1 MIILHNIEVLDL
13 LVKPTAKY
21 FILCLIALLGA
32 QLPSMAQEFH
42 GGYQFVENKGQ
53 WPMQVTHKTDLR
65 SGYLYLQ
72 KDGLVF
78 DLYDA
83 KSVND
88 YVDAHHNKASRNGFD
103 SLKWHAFKV
112 SFEGANQTLEIQTL
126 ANGKTTHFNNY
137 YIGNDPDHWG
147 EKAYG
152 FGEVTY
158 QNVYAGID
166 FKMYSKLF
174 DLKYDFVVQP
184 GADPSLISLRY
195 EGQSKLALKKGRLH
209 IYTEVNHVIED
220 EPFVYQVIDGERVLV
235 DAEYVLEGDRLSYQ
249 INDSYDKSLP
259 LVIDPTLIF
268 SSYSGSFSNN
278 FGYSATFDA
287 QGFLYS
293 GSSAFG
299 NQYPT
304 TLGAYSTSFAGGI
317 VDIALSKFD
326 TTGTFLIY
334 STYLGGNS
342 DELPHSLIVNSLGE
356 LLVFGTTSS
365 FNYPT
370 TPGCYDNTFNGGTPN
385 NLTNGL
391 GVNYVNGSDIVV
403 SRLSASGGNLQAS
416 TYIGGSQNDGLN
428 STSTTPSQNILRYNY
443 ADEVRGEV
451 DIDVNNNIYIAT
463 CTRSPDFPV
472 TNGVFQENYGGG
484 PMDGIVFK
492 MDNDL
497 QTLIWSSFIG
507 GEEHDA
513 VYALALDDSSDI
525 YVTGGTNSDSL
536 FTTPSAIDTSF
547 QGGRSDGFVTHISK
561 NGGSIINST
570 YIGSATYD
578 QSYFVELDFHGDVY
592 LLGQTEAIDSSFVK
606 NVTWSNFGSGQFVSK
621 LSPELDTM
629 LYSTVFG
636 AGNGI
641 NISPTAFLVDLCSKM
656 YLAGWGGSVNNLGTL
671 DNNAGYTNGMPITPD
686 AFQSTTDGS
695 DFYVMVLEDDAS
707 GVVYGSYFGSPT
719 ASEHVDGG
727 TSRFDRKGKVYQAI
741 CAGCG
746 GDDNMPIVPANAVSS
761 TNNNSCNLGVFK
773 MDFNLP
779 IVLADFEVDPI
790 GCAPYTANITNTSL
804 SQNYT
809 TFEWIFGDGGSST
822 QMNPSYTFTQPG
834 TYEITLILSDTAT
847 CNFGDT
853 LTKEIIIMGDTTYS
867 LSDLSICPDEN
878 VQVGILPSGDTSIS
892 YSWTPAATISNDTIA
907 NPIATPTSTTQYQLL
922 ISNGICT
929 DTVYQTVNVDIPL
942 LTVSNDTTLCTNNE
956 VVTLSAN
963 SQGTSSIYVWS
974 QNENFTDTINSN
986 LSDNTLTVSP
996 PATTTYYVEISN
1008 NGCTLSDSINVNVAG
1023 GDVVITGAGGMCL
1036 GDSILL
1042 VASHNTPGQS
1052 YSYDWGPDSVIVGD
1066 GNDSIYVTASQSQQI
1081 TLLAANAIG
1090 CVVTDTVF
1098 VTVDPLPTLNMTL
1111 TASAD
1116 TIYAGTE
1123 VVFTANPQ
1131 GYGYTWN
1138 FGAGNSNEQT
1148 LTFEESETVI
1158 ATAISPYGCAKSD
1171 TVFIYVKELICGEP
1185 DIFIPNAFTP
1195 NADNTNDNLYVRGN
1209 NIDEFVLRIYDR
1221 WGELVFETTD
1231 QSVGWDGTFK
1241 GKECDPA
1248 VYDYYL
1254 EATCIDQE
1262 QFFKKGNITLI
1273 R

>member
-1 MIILHNIEVLDL
+1 MKYSL
-13 LVKPTAKY
+13 L
-21 FILCLIALLGA
+21 FILNALA
-32 QLPSMAQEFH
+32 FLPVGWTQNHH

-53 WPMQVTHKTDLR
+53 WPQQVTHKTDLR

-83 KSVND
+83 KTVNE
-88 YVDAHHNKASRNGFD
+88 YVDAHHNKSSRSNLD
-103 SLKWHAFKV
+103 SLNWHAFKV
-112 SFEGANQTLEIQTL
+112 HFENANDLNSIHIDSKERTS
-126 ANGKTTHFNNY
+126 HFNNY
-137 YIGNDPDHWG
+137 YLGNDPDKWA
-147 EKAYG
+147 EKA
-152 FGEVTY
+152 FGYYEVNY
-158 QNVYAGID
+158 YDVYPNID
-166 FKMYSKLF
+166 FKIYSRLF
-174 DLKYDFVVQP
+174 DLKYDFIVQP
-184 GADPSLISLRY
+184 GADPTQIGLRY
-195 EGQSKLALKKGRLH
+195 EGPNKLEIRKGRLH
-209 IYTEVNHVIED
+209 VYTSVNHVIED
-220 EPFVYQVIDGERVLV
+220 APVVYQIIDGERKLI
-235 DAEYVLEGDRLSYQ
+235 AANYVLEGNKVSYE
-249 INDSYDKSLP
+249 IVDAYDQTLP
-259 LVIDPTLIF
+259 LIIDPTLIF

-278 FGYSATFDA
+278 FGYSATFDSK
-287 QGFLYS
+287 GFLYS

-304 TLGAYSTSFAGGI
+304 TLGAYSTSFSGGI

-326 TTGTFLIY
+326 TTGTFLVY

-342 DELPHSLIVNSLGE
+342 DELPHSLIVNSLDE
-356 LLVFGTTSS
+356 LMVFGTTSS
-365 FNYPT
+365 TNYPT
-370 TPGCYDNTFNGGTPN
+370 TAGCYDNTFNGGTPN

-403 SRLSASGGNLQAS
+403 SRLSASGGTLQAS

-428 STSTTPSQNILRYNY
+428 STSSTPSQNILRYNY
-443 ADEVRGEV
+443 ADEVRGEI
-451 DIDVNNNIYIAT
+451 DIDANNNIYIAT

-472 TNGVFQENYGGG
+472 TAGVFQQNYGGG

-492 MDNDL
+492 MDNNL

-513 VYALALDDSSDI
+513 IYALALDDNDDI

-536 FTTPSAIDTSF
+536 ITTSIAIDTSF
-547 QGGRSDGFVTHISK
+547 KGGRSDGFVTHIQK
-561 NGGSIINST
+561 NGSAVINST
-570 YIGSATYD
+570 YIGSPTYD
-578 QSYFVELDFHGDVY
+578 QSYFVELDYHGDVY
-592 LLGQTEAIDSSFVK
+592 LLGQTEATDSTFVK

-636 AGNGI
+636 SGNGI

-656 YLAGWGGSVNNLGTL
+656 YLAGWGGSVNNLTSL
-671 DNNAGYTNGMPITPD
+671 DNNAGYTFGMPITSD

-746 GDDNMPIVPANAVSS
+746 GDDNMPIVPTNAVSS

-809 TFEWIFGDGGSST
+809 TFEWLFGDGGTSS
-822 QMNPSYTFTQPG
+822 QMNPSHVYTQAG

-853 LTKEIIIMGDTTYS
+853 LSKEIIIMGDTTYF
-867 LSDLSICPDEN
+867 LTDMTICPGEN

-892 YSWTPAATISNDTIA
+892 YTWSPSATLSNDTIS
-907 NPIATPTSTTQYQLL
+907 NPIAFPANTTQYTLL
-922 ISNGICT
+922 VSNGICT
-929 DTVYQTVNVDIPL
+929 DTVYQNVQVNVPL
-942 LTVSNDTTLCTNNE
+942 LTVSNDTTLCTSDE
-956 VVTLSAN
+956 VVTLTAN
-963 SQGTSSIYVWS
+963 SMGTSSVYVWS
-974 QNENFTDTINSN
+974 QDENFTDTINSN
-986 LSDNTLTVSP
+986 LGSNTLTVSP
-996 PATTTYYVEISN
+996 PASTTYFVEVNN
-1008 NGCTLSDSINVNVAG
+1008 NGCTLYDSIQVNVAEN
-1023 GDVVITGAGGMCL
+1023 DVVILGPSGMCV

-1042 VASHNTPGQS
+1042 VASHFIPGET
-1052 YSYDWGPDSVIVGD
+1052 YTYDWGPDAVIVGD
-1066 GNDSIYVTASQSQQI
+1066 GNDSVYVIASSSQQVNL
-1081 TLLAANAIG
+1081 TATSSIG
-1090 CVVTDTVF
+1090 CEVTDSVSII
-1098 VTVDPLPTLNMTL
+1098 VDPLPNLSVNL
-1111 TASAD
+1111 SASAD
-1116 TIYAGTE
+1116 TVYSGASVSVQVQPDNYSYIWNVSPNSDNEIELTLVE
-1123 VVFTANPQ
+1123 STMVV
-1131 GYGYTWN
+1131 
-1138 FGAGNSNEQT
+1138 
-1148 LTFEESETVI
+1148 
-1158 ATAISPYGCAKSD
+1158 ATAQSPYGCAKSD
-1171 TVFIYVKELICGEP
+1171 TVFIYVKEVVCGDP
-1185 DIFIPNAFTP
+1185 DIFIPSAFTP
-1195 NADNTNDNLYVRGN
+1195 NSDNTNDDLYVRGN
-1209 NIDEFVLRIYDR
+1209 NIDAFIFRVYDR

-1231 QSVGWDGTFK
+1231 QQVGWDGTFK
-1241 GKECDPA
+1241 GKACDPA

-1262 QFFKKGNITLI
+1262 KFFKKGNITLI

>member
-1 MIILHNIEVLDL
+1 MKSVIKYLSYQFL
-13 LVKPTAKY
+13 LV
-21 FILCLIALLGA
+21 LCGTGA
-32 QLPSMAQEFH
+32 FGQNH
-42 GGYQFVENKGQ
+42 VGGYQFVENKGQ
-53 WPMQVTHKTDLR
+53 WPDQVTHKTDLR

-83 KSVND
+83 KMVND
-88 YVDAHHNKASRNGFD
+88 YVNAHHNKSSRLGFD
-103 SLKWHAFKV
+103 SLQWHSFKIN
-112 SFEGANQTLEIQTL
+112 FEGANDFDQV
-126 ANGKTTHFNNY
+126 KTISTNPTAHFNNY
-137 YIGNDPDHWG
+137 YLGDDPNNWG

-152 FGEVTY
+152 YYEVGY
-158 QNVYAGID
+158 KDVYPKID
-166 FKMYSKLF
+166 FKIYSRLF
-174 DLKYDFVVQP
+174 DLKYDFIVNP
-184 GADPSLISLRY
+184 GADPSSIKLRY
-195 EGQSKLALKKGRLH
+195 EGPNKLDIKKGRLH
-209 IYTEVNHVIED
+209 VYTDVNHVIED
-220 EPFVYQVIDGERVLV
+220 EPVVYQIVDGKRVLI
-235 DAEYVLEGDRLSYQ
+235 ESKYVLNG
-249 INDSYDKSLP
+249 NVVSYDIVGRYDESLP

-304 TLGAYSTSFAGGI
+304 TIGAYSTSFAGGI

-334 STYLGGNS
+334 STYIGGAS

-356 LLVFGTTSS
+356 LLFFGTTSS
-365 FNYPT
+365 PDYPT
-370 TPGCYDNTFNGGTPN
+370 TLGCYDDSYNGGTPN

-403 SRLSASGGNLQAS
+403 SRLDASGGTLQAS
-416 TYIGGSQNDGLN
+416 TYVGGSQNDGLN
-428 STSTTPSQNILRYNY
+428 STNTNPSLNILRYNY

-451 DIDVNNNIYIAT
+451 DIDANNNIYIAT
-463 CTRSPDFPV
+463 CTRSSDFP
-472 TNGVFQENYGGG
+472 TTTGVFQENYGGG

-492 MDNDL
+492 MDNNL
-497 QTLIWSSFIG
+497 QTLIWSSYIG

-513 VYALALDDSSDI
+513 VYALALDDNDDI

-536 FTTPSAIDTSF
+536 FTSPTAIDTSF
-547 QGGRSDGFVTHISK
+547 QGGRSDGFVTHISQ
-561 NGGSIINST
+561 NGSSIINST
-570 YIGSATYD
+570 YIGSPTYD
-578 QSYFVELDFHGDVY
+578 QSYFVELDHKGDVY
-592 LLGQTEAIDSSFVK
+592 LLGQTEATDSAFVK

-621 LSPELDTM
+621 LDPQLDTM

-636 AGNGI
+636 SGAGI
-641 NISPTAFLVDLCSKM
+641 NISPTAFLVDLCAKM
-656 YLAGWGGSVNNLGTL
+656 YLAGWGGAVNNLTTL
-671 DNNAGYTNGMPITPD
+671 DNNAGFTNGMPITAD

-719 ASEHVDGG
+719 ANEHVDGG

-746 GDDNMPIVPANAVSS
+746 GDDNMPIVPVNAVSS

-809 TFEWIFGDGGSST
+809 TFEWLFGDGGTST
-822 QMNPSYTFTQPG
+822 QMNPSHTYTQPG
-834 TYEITLILSDTAT
+834 TYDITLILSDTAT

-853 LTKEIIIMGDTTYS
+853 LQKQIIIMGDTTYS
-867 LSDLSICPDEN
+867 LTDLGICPGEN
-878 VQVGILPSGDTSIS
+878 IQIGILPSGDTSIT
-892 YSWTPAATISNDTIA
+892 YAWTPVATLSSDTISN
-907 NPIATPTSTTQYQLL
+907 PIASPSNTTQYTLL
-922 ISNGICT
+922 VSNGICT
-929 DTVYQTVNVDIPL
+929 DTVYQNVNVNTPL
-942 LTVSNDTTLCTNNE
+942 LTVSNDTTLCTNSE
-956 VVTLSAN
+956 VVTLVAN
-963 SQGTSSIYVWS
+963 SQGTSNVYVWS
-974 QNENFTDTINSN
+974 QTDDFTDTINSN
-986 LSDNTLTVSP
+986 LNDNTLTVSP
-996 PATTTYYVEISN
+996 PSSVVYYVEISN
-1008 NGCTLSDSINVNVAG
+1008 NGCALYDSIAVNVAAN
-1023 GDVVITGAGGMCL
+1023 DVSITGGAGMCL
-1036 GDSILL
+1036 GDTLLL
-1042 VASHNTPGQS
+1042 VASHLISGQN
-1052 YSYDWGPDSVIVGD
+1052 YTYDWGPDSVIVSD
-1066 GNDSIYVTASQSQQI
+1066 GNDSVYIVASQAQNI
-1081 TLLAANAIG
+1081 TLLATSDIG
-1090 CVVTDTVF
+1090 CEVADTHF
-1098 VTVDPLPTLNMTL
+1098 VDVDLLPSLNMSL
-1111 TASAD
+1111 VASAD
-1116 TIYAGTE
+1116 TIYAGIPVVVTATPSSYDYVWNIPLGTE
-1123 VVFTANPQ
+1123 NEHEVLLVEPQ
-1131 GYGYTWN
+1131 MI
-1138 FGAGNSNEQT
+1138 
-1148 LTFEESETVI
+1148 I
-1158 ATAISPYGCAKSD
+1158 ATAQSPYGCTKSD

-1185 DIFIPNAFTP
+1185 DVFIPNAFTP
-1195 NADNTNDNLYVRGN
+1195 NSDNTNDKLYVRGN

-1248 VYDYYL
+1248 VYDYYF

>member
-1 MIILHNIEVLDL
+1 MKSTVKYL
-13 LVKPTAKY
+13 LCFVG
-21 FILCLIALLGA
+21 LLFYQGTTVVG
-32 QLPSMAQEFH
+32 QNSH
-42 GGYQFVENKGQ
+42 GGYQFIENKGQ
-53 WPMQVTHKTDLR
+53 WPDQVTHKTDLK

-78 DLYDA
+78 DLYDP
-83 KSVND
+83 KKVND
-88 YVDAHHNKASRNGFD
+88 YIDAHHNKSSRSGLD
-103 SLKWHAFKV
+103 SLNWHAFKINFENANEEVDV
-112 SFEGANQTLEIQTL
+112 SVVSCKKSA
-126 ANGKTTHFNNY
+126 HFNNY
-137 YIGNDPDHWG
+137 YIGNDPEHWG
-147 EKAYG
+147 ENAYG
-152 FGEVTY
+152 YSEVSY
-158 QNVYAGID
+158 QNVYDGVD
-166 FKMYSKLF
+166 FKIYSKLF
-174 DLKYDFVVQP
+174 DLKYDFIVQP
-184 GADPSLISLRY
+184 GADPNAISLNY
-195 EGQSKLALKKGRLH
+195 EGQNKLDVRKGRLH
-209 IYTEVNHVIED
+209 VYTDVNHIIED
-220 EPFVYQVIDGERVLV
+220 EPIVYQVVDGKRKII
-235 DAEYVLEGDRLSYQ
+235 AARYVLDGNKLSYEMME
-249 INDSYDKSLP
+249 DYDHSIP
-259 LVIDPTLIF
+259 LIIDPTLIF

-326 TTGTFLIY
+326 TTGTFLLY
-334 STYLGGNS
+334 STYIGGNS

-365 FNYPT
+365 TNYPT

-403 SRLSASGGNLQAS
+403 SRLSANGGTLQAS

-428 STSTTPSQNILRYNY
+428 STNTTPSLNILRYNY

-463 CTRSPDFPV
+463 CTRSADFPV
-472 TNGVFQENYGGG
+472 TSGVFQDTYGGG
-484 PMDGIVFK
+484 AMDGIVFK

-507 GEEHDA
+507 GEDHDA

-536 FTTPSAIDTSF
+536 FTTTNAIDTSF
-547 QGGRSDGFVTHISK
+547 QGGRADGFVTHITK
-561 NGGSIINST
+561 NGASIINST
-570 YIGSATYD
+570 YVGSLTYD
-578 QSYFVELDFHGDVY
+578 QSYFVELDYRGDVY
-592 LLGQTEAIDSSFVK
+592 LLGQTEAADSSFVK

-636 AGNGI
+636 SGNGI

-656 YLAGWGGSVNNLGTL
+656 YLAGWGGSVNNLATL
-671 DNNAGYTNGMPITPD
+671 DNNAGYTNGMPITTD

-746 GDDNMPIVPANAVSS
+746 GDSNMPIVPATAVSS

-790 GCAPYTANITNTSL
+790 GCAPFTADITNTSL

-809 TFEWIFGDGGSST
+809 TFEWWFGDGGTST
-822 QMNPSYTFTQPG
+822 QLNPSHTYTQAG

-867 LSDLSICPDEN
+867 LSNLAICPGEN
-878 VQVGILPSGDTSIS
+878 TQVGILPSGDTSITYDWS
-892 YSWTPAATISNDTIA
+892 PSGSLSNDSIS
-907 NPIATPTSTTQYQLL
+907 NPIAAPSATTQYRLL
-922 ISNGICT
+922 ISNGVCT
-929 DTVYQTVNVDIPL
+929 DTVYQTVQVDIPL
-942 LTVSNDTTLCTNNE
+942 LTVSNDTTLCTSDE
-956 VVTLSAN
+956 VVTLTAN
-963 SQGTSSIYVWS
+963 SQGTSNVYVWS
-974 QNENFTDTINSN
+974 ENENFTDTINSN
-986 LSDNTLTVSP
+986 LNDNTITVSP
-996 PATTTYYVEISN
+996 PSSTVYYVEINN
-1008 NGCTLSDSINVNVAG
+1008 NGCTLLDSIAVNIAG
-1023 GDVVITGAGGMCL
+1023 NDVSISGPGGVCW
-1036 GDSILL
+1036 GDSLLL
-1042 VASHNTPGQS
+1042 VANHIISGQS
-1052 YSYDWGPDSVIVGD
+1052 YTYDWGPDSVIVGD
-1066 GNDSIYVTASQSQQI
+1066 GNDSIYVTATQGQNI
-1081 TLLAANAIG
+1081 TLLATSSMG
-1090 CVVTDTVF
+1090 CEVADTQY
-1098 VTVDPLPTLNMTL
+1098 VDVDLLPTLDVTL

-1116 TIYAGTE
+1116 TIYAGNE
-1123 VVFTANPQ
+1123 VVLTASPSGYDYDWTITTDNGHEQEIVFVEPQ
-1131 GYGYTWN
+1131 M
-1138 FGAGNSNEQT
+1138 
-1148 LTFEESETVI
+1148 VI
-1158 ATAISPYGCAKSD
+1158 ATAVSPYGCTKSD
-1171 TVFIYVKELICGEP
+1171 TVYIYVKELICGEP

-1195 NADNTNDNLYVRGN
+1195 NADNANDNLYVRGN
-1209 NIDEFVLRIYDR
+1209 NIEEFVLRIYDR

-1241 GKECDPA
+1241 GKDCDPA
-1248 VYDYYL
+1248 VFDYYF
-1254 EATCIDQE
+1254 EATCIDE
-1262 QFFKKGNITLI
+1262 EKFFKKGNITLI

>member
-1 MIILHNIEVLDL
+1 MFLFLPILDFGQNN
-13 LVKPTAKY
+13 
-21 FILCLIALLGA
+21 
-32 QLPSMAQEFH
+32 H
-42 GGYQFVENKGQ
+42 GGYQFIENRGQ
-53 WPMQVTHKTDLR
+53 WPKQVTHKTDLR

-83 KSVND
+83 RTVND
-88 YVDAHHNKASRNGFD
+88 YVVAHHNNSSRQGFD
-103 SLKWHAFKV
+103 SLQWHSFKV
-112 SFEGANQTLEIQTL
+112 SFENANSPDEIKILSKNQTP
-126 ANGKTTHFNNY
+126 HFYNY
-137 YIGNDPDHWG
+137 YIGKDEANWG
-147 EKAYG
+147 ERAFGYYEVAY
-152 FGEVTY
+152 E
-158 QNVYAGID
+158 NVYNNID
-166 FKMYSKLF
+166 FKMYSRLF
-174 DLKYDFVVQP
+174 DLKYDFIVAP
-184 GADPSLISLRY
+184 GGDPSQIKMNYQGPNKIEIR
-195 EGQSKLALKKGRLH
+195 KGRLH

-220 EPFVYQVIDGERVLV
+220 EPVVYQVIKGERVLV
-235 DAEYVLEGDRLSYQ
+235 EAQYSLVGNELSYE
-249 INDSYDKSLP
+249 ITGEYDKSLP
-259 LVIDPTLIF
+259 VIIDPTLIF

-304 TLGAYSTSFAGGI
+304 TFGAYNTSFSGGI

-334 STYLGGNS
+334 STYIGGNS

-365 FNYPT
+365 NDYPT
-370 TPGCYDNTFNGGTPN
+370 TAGCYDDSFNGGTPN

-403 SRLSASGGNLQAS
+403 SRLSATGGTLQAS
-416 TYIGGSQNDGLN
+416 TYVGGSENDGLN
-428 STSTTPSQNILRYNY
+428 STNVTPALNILRYNY

-451 DIDVNNNIYIAT
+451 DIDANNNIYIAT
-463 CTRSPDFPV
+463 CTRSSDFPV
-472 TNGVFQENYGGG
+472 TTGVFQDTYGGG
-484 PMDGIVFK
+484 AMDGIVFK

-507 GEEHDA
+507 GEDHDA

-525 YVTGGTNSDSL
+525 FVTGGTNSDSL
-536 FTTPSAIDTSF
+536 FTTLSAIDTSF
-547 QGGRSDGFVTHISK
+547 QGGRSDGFVTHISQ
-561 NGGSIINST
+561 NGSSIINST
-570 YIGSATYD
+570 YIGSQEYD
-578 QSYFVELDFHGDVY
+578 QSYFVELDYKGYVY
-592 LLGQTEAIDSSFVK
+592 LLGQTEVVDSSFVK

-636 AGNGI
+636 SGSGI

-656 YLAGWGGSVNNLGTL
+656 YLAGWGGAVNNLATL
-671 DNNAGYTNGMPITPD
+671 DNNAGYTNGMPITSD

-746 GDDNMPIVPANAVSS
+746 GDDNMPIVPANAVSA

-790 GCAPYTANITNTSL
+790 GCAPYTANISNTSL

-809 TFEWIFGDGGSST
+809 SYEWTFGDGGTST
-822 QMNPSYTFTQPG
+822 QQNPSHTYTQAG
-834 TYEITLILSDTAT
+834 TYEITLVIADTAT

-867 LSDLSICPDEN
+867 LVDLDICPGEN
-878 VQVGILPSGDTSIS
+878 TQVGILPSGDTSIT
-892 YSWTPAATISNDTIA
+892 YAWTPSATLSIDTIA
-907 NPIATPTSTTQYQLL
+907 NPIASPLATTQYTLL
-922 ISNGICT
+922 ISNVICT
-929 DTVYQTVNVDIPL
+929 DTVYQNVQVNTPL
-942 LTVSNDTTLCTNNE
+942 LTVSNDTTLCTNDE
-956 VVTLSAN
+956 IVTLIAN
-963 SQGTSSIYVWS
+963 SQGTSSVYVWS
-974 QNENFTDTINSN
+974 ENENFTDTINTN
-986 LSDNTLTVSP
+986 LNDNTLTVSP
-996 PATTTYYVEISN
+996 TSSTTYFVEINN
-1008 NGCTLSDSINVNVAG
+1008 NGCTLYDSINVDIAAN
-1023 GDVVITGAGGMCL
+1023 DVSIVGPTGMCL
-1036 GDSILL
+1036 GDTILY
-1042 VASHNTPGQS
+1042 VAEHFIPGQI

-1066 GNDSIYVTASQSQQI
+1066 GNDSIYVVASQSQNV
-1081 TLLAANAIG
+1081 TLLATSSIG
-1090 CVVTDTVF
+1090 CEVADTQFVF
-1098 VTVDPLPTLNMTL
+1098 VDPLPSLTIDL

-1116 TIYAGTE
+1116 TVYSGTAITLTATPNSYDYSWNIPLGTE
-1123 VVFTANPQ
+1123 
-1131 GYGYTWN
+1131 
-1138 FGAGNSNEQT
+1138 NEHT
-1148 LTFEESETVI
+1148 IVLEESQMIV
-1158 ATAISPYGCAKSD
+1158 ATALSPYGCTKAD
-1171 TVFIYVKELICGEP
+1171 TVFIFVKELICGEP
-1185 DIFIPNAFTP
+1185 DVFIPNAFTP
-1195 NADNTNDNLYVRGN
+1195 NSDDANDNLFVRGN
-1209 NIDEFVLRIYDR
+1209 NIDEFVLRIYNR

-1231 QSVGWDGTFK
+1231 QSSGWDGTYK

-1248 VYDYYL
+1248 VYDYYF

-1262 QFFKKGNITLI
+1262 RFFKKGNITLI

>member
-1 MIILHNIEVLDL
+1 MVFCGC
-13 LVKPTAKY
+13 VSQY
-21 FILCLIALLGA
+21 LG
-32 QLPSMAQEFH
+32 QSH
-42 GGYQFVENKGQ
+42 SSGYQFVENKGQ
-53 WPMQVTHKTDLR
+53 WPEQVTHKTDLR

-83 KSVND
+83 KTVND
-88 YVDAHHNKASRNGFD
+88 YIDAHHNKTSRDAID
-103 SLKWHAFKV
+103 SLHWHAFKV
-112 SFEGANQTLEIQTL
+112 SFDDARIDDIVVESRNRTE
-126 ANGKTTHFNNY
+126 HFNNY
-137 YIGNDPDHWG
+137 YLGSDPQKWG
-147 EKAYG
+147 EEAYG
-152 FGEVTY
+152 FYEVSY
-158 QNVYAGID
+158 KGVYNNID
-166 FKMYSKLF
+166 FKIYSRLF
-174 DLKYDFVVQP
+174 DLKYDFIVNP
-184 GADPSLISLRY
+184 GGEVDKIKLKYDGPNKLELR
-195 EGQSKLALKKGRLH
+195 KGRLH
-209 IYTEVNHVIED
+209 IYTDVNHVIED
-220 EPFVYQVIDGERVLV
+220 APVVYQVVNGERKII
-235 DAEYVLEGDRLSYQ
+235 ES
-249 INDSYDKSLP
+249 SYDLNDNIVSYKVIGKYDSSIP
-259 LVIDPTLIF
+259 LIIDPTLIF

-287 QGFLYS
+287 KGFLYS

-304 TLGAYSTSFAGGI
+304 TLGAYSTSFSGGI

-365 FNYPT
+365 SNFPT
-370 TPGCYDNTFNGGTPN
+370 TFGCYDNTFNGGTAN

-403 SRLSASGGNLQAS
+403 SRLSASGGMLLAS

-428 STSTTPSQNILRYNY
+428 STNTNASLNILRYNY

-451 DIDVNNNIYIAT
+451 DIDANNNIYIAT

-492 MDNDL
+492 MDNNL
-497 QTLIWSSFIG
+497 TTLIWSSFLG

-513 VYALALDDSSDI
+513 VYALALDDNNDL

-536 FTTPSAIDTSF
+536 ITSIIAIDTTF
-547 QGGRSDGFVTHISK
+547 QGGRSDGFVTHINK
-561 NGGSIINST
+561 TGTNIINSS

-578 QSYFVELDFHGDVY
+578 QSYFVELDYKGDVY
-592 LLGQTEAIDSSFVK
+592 LLGQTEAVDSSFVK
-606 NVTWSNFGSGQFVSK
+606 NVTWSNFGSGQFISK
-621 LSPELDTM
+621 LSPQLDTV

-656 YLAGWGGSVNNLGTL
+656 YLAGWGGAVNNLGTL
-671 DNNAGYTNGMPITPD
+671 NNNAGYTNGMPITPD

-707 GVVYGSYFGSPT
+707 GVVYGSYFGSPS

-746 GDDNMPIVPANAVSS
+746 GDDNMPIVPVNAVSS

-779 IVLADFEVDPI
+779 IVLADFDVDPI
-790 GCAPYTANITNTSL
+790 GCAPYDAIITNTSL

-809 TFEWIFGDGGSST
+809 TFEWNFGDGSSLSNAI
-822 QMNPSYTFTQPG
+822 NPTHTYPTPG
-834 TYEITLILSDTAT
+834 TYEITLVLSDTAT
-847 CNFGDT
+847 CNIGDT
-853 LTKEIIIMGDTTYS
+853 VKKQIIIMGDTTYS
-867 LSDLSICPDEN
+867 LSDLFMCPGEN
-878 VQVGILPSGDTSIS
+878 VQMGFLPSSDTAIS
-892 YSWTPAATISNDTIA
+892 YEWTPNTNLSNDTIS
-907 NPIATPTSTTQYQLL
+907 NPIATPSSTTQYTMLV
-922 ISNGICT
+922 SNGVCT
-929 DTVYQTVNVDIPL
+929 DTVSQLVTVNIPQL
-942 LTVSNDTTLCTNNE
+942 VLSNDTTLCTDDE
-956 VVTLSAN
+956 VVTLIAN
-963 SQGTSSIYVWS
+963 SLGTSSEYIWS
-974 QNENFTDTINSN
+974 FSEDFSDTINSD
-986 LSDNTLTVSP
+986 LTDNSLIVSP
-996 PATTTYYVEISN
+996 PFSTIYYVEINN
-1008 NGCTLSDSINVNVAG
+1008 NGCTLYDSVLVNIAG
-1023 GDVVITGAGGMCL
+1023 NDLQIQGSQGYCL

-1042 VASHNTPGQS
+1042 IANHPTSTES
-1052 YSYDWGPDSVIVGD
+1052 YSYDWSQDAAISGD
-1066 GNDSIYVTASQSQQI
+1066 GNDSVYVIANSSQYVYLTATSS
-1081 TLLAANAIG
+1081 IG
-1090 CVVTDTVF
+1090 CVVKDSVF
-1098 VTVDPLPTLNMTL
+1098 ITVDPLPSLNMSL

-1116 TIYAGTE
+1116 TIYTGGAVNLTASPPQYDYVWNLPLGVDPDQ
-1123 VVFTANPQ
+1123 VVFLET
-1131 GYGYTWN
+1131 
-1138 FGAGNSNEQT
+1138 S
-1148 LTFEESETVI
+1148 TFIV
-1158 ATAISPYGCAKSD
+1158 ATAQSPYGCTKSD
-1171 TVFIYVKELICGEP
+1171 TVYIFVKEIVCGEP
-1185 DIFIPNAFTP
+1185 DVFIPNAFTP
-1195 NADNTNDNLYVRGN
+1195 NEDNSNDLLFVRGN
-1209 NIDEFVLRIYDR
+1209 NITELIFRVYNR

-1231 QSVGWDGTFK
+1231 QNIGWDGKFK
-1241 GKECDPA
+1241 GMECDPA

-1254 EATCIDQE
+1254 EIRCIDDE
-1262 QFFKKGNITLI
+1262 VFFKKGNVTLI